1 MKIQSQYTLFDIA
14 IVASSHDEAM
24 DKFKLKN
31 FSQPITTE
39 DYVADLANRITSLLG
54 IDVLTYTSTTDFVE
68 KLIRYGI
75 MKEVP
80 FPIRG

>member
-1 MKIQSQYTLFDIA
+1 
-14 IVASSHDEAM
+14 M
-24 DKFKLKN
+24 DYSRKF
-31 FSQPITTE
+31 
-39 DYVADLANRITSLLG
+39 G

-80 FPIRG
+80 FLIRGN